1 MGRRPKYTFLQRR
14 YTDGQQAQEMML
26 NIAMHIKTT
35 IKFHTSLVKIALIKI
50 LQIVNAGVGVE
61 KRELPYTVGGNI
73 NWHNH
78 YR

>member
-1 MGRRPKYTFLQRR
+1 
-14 YTDGQQAQEMML
+14 MML

-61 KRELPYTVGGNI
+61 KRELLYTVGGNI